1 MVSKVTP
8 GGGGAS
14 LVSKLGK
21 MANIPNIVAVKARGL
36 IILIMN
42 LEEILKSYKATPQ
55 VIETVTSIKNRYKE
69 SGLTVDNISLALMQV
84 MLEVN
89 KLKKLKK
96 TERKQLIITLLNKIV
111 EEVCPGEDTH
121 LEAVLK
127 QMVPNLID
135 SINEFKTNLKCKCF

>member
-1 MVSKVTP
+1 
-8 GGGGAS
+8 
-14 LVSKLGK
+14 LDSKLGNR
-21 MANIPNIVAVKARGL
+21 ANIPNIVAVKAKGF

-42 LEEILKSYKATPQ
+42 IEEILKTYKATPQ

-69 SGLTVDNISLALMQV
+69 SGLTVENVSLALMQV

-135 SINEFKTNLKCKCF
+135 SINELKTDLKCKCF

>member
-1 MVSKVTP
+1 VTP
-8 GGGGAS
+8 RGGGA
-14 LVSKLGK
+14 LLDSKLGNR
-21 MANIPNIVAVKARGL
+21 ANIPNIVAVKAKGF

-42 LEEILKSYKATPQ
+42 IEEILKTYKATPQ

-69 SGLTVDNISLALMQV
+69 SGLTVENVSLALMQV

-135 SINEFKTNLKCKCF
+135 SINEIKTDLKCKCF

>member
-1 MVSKVTP
+1 MVIP
-8 GGGGAS
+8 RGGGAS
-14 LVSKLGK
+14 LDSKLGK
-21 MANIPNIVAVKARGL
+21 RANIPNIVAVKASGFM
-36 IILIMN
+36 ILIMN
-42 LEEILKSYKATPQ
+42 IEEILKSYKATPQ

-69 SGLTVDNISLALMQV
+69 SGLTVENVSLALMQV

-111 EEVCPGEDTH
+111 EEVCPGDDTH

-135 SINEFKTNLKCKCF
+135 SINELKTDLKCKCF

>member
-1 MVSKVTP
+1 MVPS
-8 GGGGAS
+8 GGGAS
-14 LVSKLGK
+14 LDSKLGNK
-21 MANIPNIVAVKARGL
+21 ANTPIIVAVKANGFM
-36 IILIMN
+36 IVIMN
-42 LEEILKSYKATPQ
+42 IEEILKSYKATPQ

-69 SGLTVDNISLALMQV
+69 SGLTVENVSLALMQV

-111 EEVCPGEDTH
+111 EEVCPGDDTH

-135 SINEFKTNLKCKCF
+135 SINELKTELKCKCF

>member
-21 MANIPNIVAVKARGL
+21 MANIPNIVAVKAKGL

-69 SGLTVDNISLALMQV
+69 SGLTVENISLALMQV

-89 KLKKLKK
+89 KLKNLKK
-96 TERKQLIITLLNKIV
+96 TERKQLIIILLNKIV

>member
-1 MVSKVTP
+1 
-8 GGGGAS
+8 
-14 LVSKLGK
+14 
-21 MANIPNIVAVKARGL
+21 
-36 IILIMN
+36 MN

-69 SGLTVDNISLALMQV
+69 SGLTVENISLALMQV

-89 KLKKLKK
+89 KLKNLKK
-96 TERKQLIITLLNKIV
+96 TERKQLIIILLNKIV

>member
-1 MVSKVTP
+1 M
-8 GGGGAS
+8 
-14 LVSKLGK
+14 VSKLGK
-21 MANIPNIVAVKARGL
+21 MANIPNIVAVKAKGL

-69 SGLTVDNISLALMQV
+69 SGLTVENISLALMQV

-89 KLKKLKK
+89 KLKNLKK
-96 TERKQLIITLLNKIV
+96 TERKQLIIILLNKIV

>member
-1 MVSKVTP
+1 M
-8 GGGGAS
+8 
-14 LVSKLGK
+14 
-21 MANIPNIVAVKARGL
+21 NI
-36 IILIMN
+36 
-42 LEEILKSYKATPQ
+42 EEILKSYKANPQ
-55 VIETVTSIKNRYKE
+55 IIETITSIKNRYMD
-69 SGLTVDNISLALMQV
+69 SGLTVENVSLALMQV

-121 LEAVLK
+121 LEAILK

-135 SINEFKTNLKCKCF
+135 SINEMKSELKCKCF

>member
-69 SGLTVDNISLALMQV
+69 SGLTVENISLALMQV